1 MPSASRPARE
11 VLVSA
16 VEPDSPAEAA
26 GIVRGLVLYRV
37 GKYDVRTVAQVE
49 KLLLRANSGTPVDFT
64 VGIVRSNGQSP
75 RLERVTL
82 TAR

>member
-1 MPSASRPARE
+1 MRSASRPARE
-11 VLVSA
+11 YSLARSSRTA
-16 VEPDSPAEAA
+16 RRTAA

-49 KLLLRANSGTPVDFT
+49 KLLLRANNGTPVDFT